1 MDATTT
7 IAARLRKPALVALG
21 LGGTVAFWEGA
32 VHALAIKPFLLP
44 APSLVLRQLAR
55 RWDVVLDAAM
65 FTAQS
70 MLVGFAA
77 SVVVGVLL
85 ALVVAF
91 SRRLEEL
98 VYPVLVFLQIVPKIA
113 VAPLFLIWI
122 GYGLTSKVLIVFL
135 LSFFPVLVSS
145 IAAFKSVDP
154 EIMDLARSTGARG
167 WRIFLKVRL
176 PHALPTLFTGI
187 KVAAALAATAAVVAE
202 FVASDRGLGYKIQ
215 EYTNNFDTPMTF
227 GAILVL
233 CAMGLVLYGA
243 VEVAERL
250 AIPWHVSRRGTQ
262 GGSATN

>member
-1 MDATTT
+1 VDATTT

-98 VYPVLVFLQIVPKIA
+98 VYPVPKIA

-250 AIPWHVSRRGTQ
+250 AIPWHVSRRGAQ
-262 GGSATN
+262 GGSATT

>member
-1 MDATTT
+1 VD
-7 IAARLRKPALVALG
+7 RPESPLSRWRKPALIALG
-21 LGGTVAFWEGA
+21 LGGVLAAWEAIVFG
-32 VHALAIKPFLLP
+32 LGIKPFLLP

-55 RWDVVLDAAM
+55 RWDVILDAAM

-70 MLVGFAA
+70 MLIGFAA

-85 ALVVAF
+85 ALLVAF
-91 SRRLEEL
+91 SRRLEEII
-98 VYPVLVFLQIVPKIA
+98 YPILVFLQIVPKIA
-113 VAPLFLIWI
+113 IAPLFLIWI

-145 IAAFKSVDP
+145 ISAFKSVDP
-154 EIMDLARSTGARG
+154 EIMDLVRSTGARP
-167 WRIFLKVRL
+167 WRVFFMVRL

-233 CAMGLVLYGA
+233 CTMGLLLYGA
-243 VEVAERL
+243 VELAERI
-250 AIPWHVSRRGTQ
+250 AIPWHVSRRVVHGTD
-262 GGSATN
+262 TR